1 MLFIDNFN
9 SYKKKIDDILS
20 ILFYFLWKNETEK
33 VLGALT
39 NELLF

>member
-20 ILFYFLWKNETEK
+20 ILFYFLWKNETD
-33 VLGALT
+33 LD
-39 NELLF
+39 FRFRCS